1 LDSFIEGAQNDRF
14 PNLRD
19 RDGLWRLLSEMTRR
33 KAIDYLRRG
42 RRQKRGGGKVLG
54 DSAFT
59 NPESSQN
66 GIGQVPGDDPTPEFA
81 IILAEACEIL
91 LDQLDTELQQ
101 IALNKL
107 EGYTNKEIASKLSCS
122 VATVE
127 RRLKLI
133 RKKWQ
138 RELT

>member
-1 LDSFIEGAQNDRF
+1 
-14 PNLRD
+14 
-19 RDGLWRLLSEMTRR
+19 
-33 KAIDYLRRG
+33 
-42 RRQKRGGGKVLG
+42 
-54 DSAFT
+54 
-59 NPESSQN
+59 
-66 GIGQVPGDDPTPEFA
+66 
-81 IILAEACEIL
+81 LAEACEIL

-101 IALNKL
+101 LALNKL
-107 EGYTNKEIASKLSCS
+107 EGYTNKEIAGKLGCS